1 MARPLR
7 LEFPGAFYHVFARGN
22 EKRTIFSDDADFS
35 VFLRLLGLAHQRF
48 GFILHA
54 YALMPNHYHL
64 LLKTPQAGLSRGLHL
79 INGLYGQHFNRR
91 HRRVGH
97 LFQGRF
103 KALLVDENAYWMILS
118 RYIHQNPVRAGLA
131 SRPWEYRWSSCPAFL
146 GMGPAPAWLDI
157 ETTMRIFSDD
167 PREGREEFA
176 RFTTATVKGH
186 PWARAVGQAFWGGR
200 EFALAM
206 QKRASG
212 RLCEEHSRSTLLRPR
227 PTEDAVLK
235 AVARAFGESDPLM
248 PWRRSSFSAKAAALL
263 LHERAGLRLA
273 EIAARYGL
281 RCSALHKAITRFKEK
296 LSRDAPLKTRV
307 DEAYRGSGL
316 DIGHFGPAVGI

>member
-22 EKRTIFSDDADFS
+22 EKRTIFADDADFAF
-35 VFLRLLGLAHQRF
+35 FLELLGRAHRRF
-48 GFILHA
+48 GFIAHA

-64 LLKTPQAGLSRGLHL
+64 LLRTPQSGLSRGLHL

-91 HRRVGH
+91 HHRVGH

-157 ETTMRIFSDD
+157 ETTMRIFGDEPNKRRD
-167 PREGREEFA
+167 EFS
-176 RFTTATVKGH
+176 RFTTARVKGH
-186 PWARAVGQAFWGGR
+186 PWARSLGQTFWGGR
-200 EFALAM
+200 EFACEM
-206 QKRASG
+206 RKRAAG
-212 RLCEEHSRSTLLRPR
+212 RLGEECSQSALLQPR
-227 PTEDAVLK
+227 PTEDAILN
-235 AVARAFGESDPLM
+235 AVAAAFGKPDPIM
-248 PWRRSSFSAKAAALL
+248 PWRRNSFSAKAAALL
-263 LHERAGLRLA
+263 LHERGGHRLA
-273 EIAARYGL
+273 DIGARYGL
-281 RCSALHKAITRFKEK
+281 RRFAVHKAITRFREK
-296 LSRDAPLKTRV
+296 LRHDSVLRGRV
-307 DEAYRGSGL
+307 TEAYRLLGES
-316 DIGHFGPAVGI
+316 VMSNVQT